1 MNRPRFSRIAL
12 AVACGLMLVI
22 PVMQGDQ
29 GPPGTSASRPAS
41 QVRLTKAE
49 AAAFAR
55 DARTRLNVDMPA
67 GVELTLWASER
78 LISDPI
84 AIDVDPDGTAY
95 VISSS
100 RADLPLDIRGH
111 ADWLPIVHT
120 LKTNEALR
128 EFYRKD

>member
-1 MNRPRFSRIAL
+1 MTRSHLSRVAL
-12 AVACGLMLVI
+12 AAACGLMLVI
-22 PVMQGDQ
+22 PVMHGDQ
-29 GPPGTSASRPAS
+29 APPGTAASRPAA

-49 AAAFAR
+49 AAAFAK
-55 DARTRLNVDMPA
+55 DARTRVNVDMPA

-100 RADLPLDIRGH
+100 RADLPNRSSLTG
-111 ADWLPIVHT
+111 
-120 LKTNEALR
+120 
-128 EFYRKD
+128 